1 MKKDPYLVDVMG
13 NSTSFMLVVSID
25 IRYCGNFRHNYSGFM
40 RAFVV
45 HFLGREVLR
54 LL

>member
-25 IRYCGNFRHNYSGFM
+25 IRYCGNFRQNCSGFM
-40 RAFVV
+40 RVV